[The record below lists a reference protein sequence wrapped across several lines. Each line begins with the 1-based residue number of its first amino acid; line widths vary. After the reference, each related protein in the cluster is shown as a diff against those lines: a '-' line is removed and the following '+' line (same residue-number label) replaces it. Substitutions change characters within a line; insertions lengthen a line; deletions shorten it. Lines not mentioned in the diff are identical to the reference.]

1 MKVSVI
7 VGTKNRAHIIAA
19 CLTSIAA
26 AISKS
31 APGDGEIIVVD
42 NGSTDNTTLV
52 IQNWAATCPV
62 PVHLLFQ
69 LSAGLS
75 ASRNYAMRVAQGDFF
90 VFTDDDC
97 RLSEDY
103 IHDLLRHDAAD
114 TEPVLRGG
122 RVELGDPTDLTL
134 SIKTSPDLRR
144 WCRRLRSAKQDNLG
158 AAIMGCNMAL
168 RREVAE
174 RIGPFDERI
183 GQGTTIPAVEDTDW
197 IYQAYLAGVTVE
209 YVPDMV
215 VYHHHGRKLQSEGDK
230 LFASYAIGNGALY
243 AKYLFKDSDL
253 CRSFVRDVE
262 RSIRQFISG
271 QRNYF
276 LIGNYGFYLHVWLGN
291 CVVGAIRYLRLMVSE
306 RLRSWFKP
314 PVRGERRSAS
324 VC

>member
-7 VGTKNRAHIIAA
+7 VGTKNRAHTIAA
-19 CLTSIAA
+19 CLSSIAA
-26 AISKS
+26 AIRKS
-31 APGDGEIIVVD
+31 APGDAEIIVVD

-62 PVHLLFQ
+62 PVRLLFQ

-75 ASRNYAMRVAQGDFF
+75 ASRNYAMRVAQGDLF

-103 IHDLLRHDAAD
+103 INDLLRHDAAD
-114 TEPVLRGG
+114 IEPVLRGG
-122 RVELGDPTDLTL
+122 RIELGDPTDLTL
-134 SIKTSPDLRR
+134 SIKTSPDLKR

-197 IYQAYLAGVTVE
+197 IYKAYLTGITIE

-253 CRSFVRDVE
+253 CRNFVRDVE
-262 RSIRQFISG
+262 RSIQQFISG

-276 LIGNYGFYLHVWLGN
+276 VIGNYGFYLHVWLRN
-291 CVVGAIRYLRLMVSE
+291 CVVGAIRYLLLVVTE
-306 RLRSWFKP
+306 RLRSWFKS